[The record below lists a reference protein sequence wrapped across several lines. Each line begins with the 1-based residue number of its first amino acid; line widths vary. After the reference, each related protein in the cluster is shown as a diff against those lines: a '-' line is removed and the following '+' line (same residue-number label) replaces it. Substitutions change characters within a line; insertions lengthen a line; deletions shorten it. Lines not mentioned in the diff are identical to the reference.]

1 MSIEYQATAFDSE
14 KIDSFNSLLSELNDC
29 IQMFKDKTLVM
40 NTYIPDRTHDWSMP
54 LDILWENVSNKGEE
68 IEKFLLDYKK
78 NNTNNEIYKNMV
90 KKINIAYKE
99 FETLTLYCNEM

>member
-1 MSIEYQATAFDSE
+1 MSIEYEANTFESE

-29 IQMFKDKTLVM
+29 IQMFKNRTLIM
-40 NTYIPDRTHDWSMP
+40 NINIPGRTHDYSVP
-54 LDILWENVSNKGEE
+54 LDLLWENVSNKGEE
-68 IEKFLLDYKK
+68 IEEFLLDYKK

-99 FETLTLYCNEM
+99 FQTFALYSNDI

>member
-1 MSIEYQATAFDSE
+1 MSIEYEANAFESE
-14 KIDSFNSLLSELNDC
+14 KIDSFNSLLSELNDR
-29 IQMFKDKTLVM
+29 ILMFKNKTLVM

-54 LDILWENVSNKGEE
+54 LDILWENVSNKGKE
-68 IEKFLLDYKK
+68 IEEFLLDYKK

-99 FETLTLYCNEM
+99 FQTFALYSNDI